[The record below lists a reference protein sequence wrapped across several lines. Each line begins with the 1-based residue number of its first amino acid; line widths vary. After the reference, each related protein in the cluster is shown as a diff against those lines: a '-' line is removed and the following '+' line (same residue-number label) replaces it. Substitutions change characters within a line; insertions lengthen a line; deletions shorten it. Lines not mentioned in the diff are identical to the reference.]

1 MYHHA
6 FIKWR
11 DVLQWISLLISNLG
25 IIFMV
30 TTDHSLSKAFTD
42 LTSHDVAGYGQKGVN
57 CALILQDND
66 AISLQAKNQS
76 DIPIIAVPGF
86 VFPGSVYRDLVNTNK
101 LNEPICEVLDQF
113 NNGLINQYE
122 CSAKIY
128 TLFESCSLSDAVK
141 KEIVDIRYS
150 LARQVAKI
158 LNIAVDEVLGSMSL
172 YFRSNADI
180 GEDGQISDGL
190 SLDQIREMIG
200 AGKHE
205 SYGQNYTIPECNSS
219 ALKVCAST
227 YSPQACGQY
236 KGQRGIKLKWLQMEV
251 NQCLLVLVEVHSID
265 LGSALGFGEITGDFI
280 DLNLGKKLAGDD
292 LVGGK
297 KEGIKISYHIPT
309 NALIDYSH
317 PVSFLSENTIK
328 AIAERVS
335 LIGNRNNLIPD
346 TEWSFGGLIRNSSKH
361 FCVPVQFRDFT
372 PVQAEKRV
380 TTIQDFEI
388 TQNPPIENL
397 VSEGLASSKRCV
409 VGEVVTATD
418 DNVPNTDGKI
428 LVAREAN
435 PSYSGFIPNTLGF
448 VFGEGATNC
457 HMGLMTRGRRAAVFS
472 ASKIKQILEGTEIT
486 ILGNKVYKGNWSSS
500 FKVNELDLLQCKI
513 PIGTKAKFVDDGNI
527 AFLGDLYP
535 YLALGLSEGY
545 DLLRMEA
552 SNVAHGIPSPLSFI
566 HYDQLDLDTPLG
578 VNIKAFIDNAMLA
591 FGTTDPQQAY
601 RKLSVSK
608 LARPMALCKR
618 FGKKCSVR
626 KYGGRIKEHDHG
638 LKHGTLPDEANPII
652 SFNGLTMYFEDWGKD
667 VLKLSVQIL
676 DDLRQ
681 MGYDNTELFIPNVA
695 TIEGLKMVLDMMLE
709 WGINPANWTLK
720 PMMETQEFC
729 STKNMLALKK
739 LAAEYGIKE
748 VVISFGFNDFA
759 LGTCNFDNRMYVA
772 KDGRGNIDSERY
784 TDQVSE
790 LILFCNSIGISV
802 SSCGLPKP
810 AMMKVMQNIGAVS
823 VGLPPGIDFYNGLIT
838 LNS

>member
-1 MYHHA
+1 M
-6 FIKWR
+6 
-11 DVLQWISLLISNLG
+11 L
-25 IIFMV
+25 
-30 TTDHSLSKAFTD
+30 TTKYRLSKSFTD
-42 LTSHDVAGYGQKGVN
+42 LRHEDVAGYGQKGVN
-57 CALILQDND
+57 CGLILQDNN
-66 AISLQAKNQS
+66 AISILAKNQS

-86 VFPGSVYRDLVNTNK
+86 VFPGSVYREFVNTNK
-101 LNEPICEVLDQF
+101 LNDPICEILDQF
-113 NNGLINQYE
+113 NDGLINQYV

-128 TLFESCSLSDAVK
+128 TLFEACSLSNEVK
-141 KEIVDIRYS
+141 KEIAYVRDN
-150 LARQVAKI
+150 LALQVAHI

-205 SYGQNYTIPECNSS
+205 SYGQNYTIPECHSS
-219 ALKVCAST
+219 ARKVCAST

-236 KGQRGIKLKWLQMEV
+236 KGQRGIKHKWLQMEV

-265 LGSALGFGEITGDFI
+265 LGSALGFGEITGDWI
-280 DLNLGKKLAGDD
+280 DLDLGEKLPGDD

-297 KEGIKISYHIPT
+297 KGGVKVSYHIPT
-309 NALIDYSH
+309 NSIDYYSN

-328 AIAERVS
+328 AIAERVF

-346 TEWSFGGLIRNSSKH
+346 TEWSFGGLIRNSIKH

-409 VGEVVTATD
+409 VGEAVIATD
-418 DNVPNTDGKI
+418 NNVPNTDGKI
-428 LVAREAN
+428 LVAQEAN
-435 PSYSGFIPNTLGF
+435 PSYSGLIPVTLGF
-448 VFGEGATNC
+448 VFGGGATNC

-472 ASKIKQILEGTEIT
+472 ASNIKKILEGTEIT

-500 FKVNELDLLQCKI
+500 FKINELDLLQCKI
-513 PIGTKAKFVDDGNI
+513 PVGTKAKFVDDGNI

-578 VNIKAFIDNAMLA
+578 VDIKAFIDNAMLA

-608 LARPMALCKR
+608 LARPMALCKL
-618 FGKKCSVR
+618 FDKICSDR
-626 KYGGRIKEHDHG
+626 LYAARLNEHDHG
-638 LKHGTLPDEANPII
+638 LKLGTLPHEANPM
-652 SFNGLTMYFEDWGKD
+652 FGYNGILMYLEDWGKD

-695 TIEGLKMVLDMMLE
+695 TIQGLEMVFEMMLG
-709 WGINPANWTLK
+709 WDINPNLWDLK
-720 PMMETQEFC
+720 VMMETQELC
-729 STKNMLALKK
+729 TKKNMDELLLLAKR
-739 LAAEYGIKE
+739 YGIK
-748 VVISFGFNDFA
+748 VVKISWGFNDFRN
-759 LGTCNFDNRMYVA
+759 GTSGVDTRSIVP
-772 KDGRGNIDSERY
+772 KDGRGDLESDTYLDKVEEI
-784 TDQVSE
+784 
-790 LILFCNSIGISV
+790 ILYGNSIGIESY
-802 SSCGLPKP
+802 SCGLPAPK
-810 AMMKVMQNIGAVS
+810 MMKVMSKCKAAS
-823 VGLPPGIDFYNGLIT
+823 VGLPPGIDFYNGLQT

>member
-1 MYHHA
+1 
-6 FIKWR
+6 
-11 DVLQWISLLISNLG
+11 
-25 IIFMV
+25 MV
-30 TTDHSLSKAFTD
+30 ITNHRLSKSFLD
-42 LTSHDVAGYGQKGVN
+42 LRSEDVSGFGQKGVN

-86 VFPGSVYRDLVNTNK
+86 VFPGSVHRDLIDTNK
-101 LNEPICEVLDQF
+101 LNEPICEILNQF
-113 NNGLINQYE
+113 NDGIINQYE

-128 TLFESCSLSDAVK
+128 NLFEAISLSDAVK
-141 KEIVDIRYS
+141 KEIADIRDN
-150 LARQVAKI
+150 LALQVAHI

-190 SLDQIREMIG
+190 SLGQIREMIG

-205 SYGQNYTIPECNSS
+205 SYGQNYTIPECYVS
-219 ALKVCAST
+219 ARKVCAST

-236 KGQRGIKLKWLQMEV
+236 KGQRGIKHKWLQMEV

-280 DLNLGKKLAGDD
+280 DLDLGEKLPGDD

-297 KEGIKISYHIPT
+297 KGGIKVSYHIPT
-309 NALIDYSH
+309 NTIDYYSN

-346 TEWSFGGLIRNSSKH
+346 TEWSFGGLIRNSTKH

-372 PVQAEKRV
+372 PVQAEKRT

-388 TQNPPIENL
+388 TQLPPDQNL
-397 VSEGLASSKRCV
+397 VSTGLASSKRCV
-409 VGEVVTATD
+409 VGNVVIATD
-418 DNVPNTDGKI
+418 TNVPNTDGKI
-428 LVAREAN
+428 LVAKEAN
-435 PSYSGFIPNTLGF
+435 PTYSGLIPQTLGF
-448 VFGEGATNC
+448 VFGDSATNC

-472 ASKIKQILEGTEIT
+472 AKNIKKLLEGTEIT

-500 FKVNELDLLQCKI
+500 FKINELDLLQCKT
-513 PIGTKAKFVDDGNI
+513 PVGTKAKFVDDGNI

-578 VNIKAFIDNAMLA
+578 VSIKAFIDNAMLA
-591 FGTTDPQQAY
+591 YGTTDPQQAY

-618 FGKKCSVR
+618 FGKTCSVR
-626 KYGGRIKEHDHG
+626 KYGARINEHDNG
-638 LKHGTLPDEANPII
+638 LQGDVLPDEANPM
-652 SFNGLTMYFEDWGKD
+652 FGLNGILMYLENWGKD

-695 TIEGLKMVLDMMLE
+695 TIQGLEMVFEMMLE
-709 WGINPANWTLK
+709 WGINPNLWDLK
-720 PMMETQEFC
+720 VMMETQELC
-729 STKNMLALKK
+729 TKKNMDALLRLAKR
-739 LAAEYGIKE
+739 YGIK
-748 VVISFGFNDFA
+748 VVKISWGFNDFRN
-759 LGTCNFDNRMYVA
+759 GTSGVDTRSIVP
-772 KDGRGNIDSERY
+772 KDGRGNLESDSYLDKVE
-784 TDQVSE
+784 E
-790 LILFCNSIGISV
+790 IILYGNSIGIKSY
-802 SSCGLPKP
+802 SCGLPAPK
-810 AMMKVMQNIGAVS
+810 MMERMSNCNAVS
-823 VGLPPGIDFYNGLIT
+823 VGLPPGIDFYNGLAT